1 MGQHPEFPIVND
13 PSVFGG
19 ESNVDEEETEETSVQ
34 RSSTEPQEEAAEAAE
49 QPAPAQATS
58 NVGDVESDVPIPT
71 VSRRKYPFDEM
82 APNDSFEVFT
92 TPAKRQEYGAE
103 GALKRLRSSLSS
115 SATAYCKRVQGSK
128 HRPDVKMVIR
138 KTGDHSLRCW
148 CVLDED

>member
-1 MGQHPEFPIVND
+1 MGQHPDFPIVND

-19 ESNVDEEETEETSVQ
+19 ESNFDEEETSVQ
-34 RSSTEPQEEAAEAAE
+34 RSTTEPQEEPAEAAE
-49 QPAPAQATS
+49 TPSPAKDTS
-58 NVGDVESDVPIPT
+58 NVGEIESGVPIPS
-71 VSRRKYPFDEM
+71 VSRRKYRFDEM
-82 APNDSFEVFT
+82 EPGDSFEVFT
-92 TPAKRQEYGAE
+92 TTAQREKYGSE

-128 HRPDVKMVIR
+128 NRPDVKMVIR